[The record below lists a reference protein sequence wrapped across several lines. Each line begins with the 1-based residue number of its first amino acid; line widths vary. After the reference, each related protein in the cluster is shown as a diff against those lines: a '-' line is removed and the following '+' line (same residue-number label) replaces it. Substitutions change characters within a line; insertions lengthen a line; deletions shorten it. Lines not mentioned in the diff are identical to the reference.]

1 MKSRLSVRR
10 EFLLR
15 TLRNFKFPN
24 FGRNYSRVHRDS
36 RPWQFD
42 CVRDLDLVFNVVTDF

>member
-42 CVRDLDLVFNVVTDF
+42 YVRDLDLVFDVVTDF